1 MANMYEPEQLRTFL
15 AVAST
20 LSFTQAS
27 TQLGIRQPT
36 VSQHIRKLEDAV
48 GRQLFIRDTRM
59 VRLTADG
66 EALTG
71 FARAILAAN
80 EEAVGY
86 FTGSGLAGRLRFGV
100 TDDLALTP
108 LPKILRDFR
117 QLYPRVDLELT
128 VEQSPTLERRIESG
142 HLDLAY
148 LKQSRGERRGQI
160 VRTDRFVW
168 AGAEGT
174 RIDPD
179 RPVPIVVYRA
189 GALSRSKAMESLD
202 AAGRSYRIVC
212 TVQGVNGVLAAVR
225 AGLGVA
231 IMARSL
237 MPGDLVEL
245 PSSAG
250 LPDTG
255 EVDFVLLSNPRSVA
269 PTAEA
274 LTNAILGTRPAASR
288 ATPGPIVAPIP
299 TRRGRPVDQDRP
311 NAAIAPVRR
320 S

>member
-1 MANMYEPEQLRTFL
+1 MYDPEQLRTFL
-15 AVAST
+15 AVART
-20 LSFTQAS
+20 LSFTQAAS
-27 TQLGIRQPT
+27 QLGIRQPT
-36 VSQHIRKLEDAV
+36 VSQHVRKLEDAV
-48 GRQLFIRDTRM
+48 GRQLFVRDTRL
-59 VRLTADG
+59 VTLTADG

-128 VEQSPTLERRIESG
+128 VEQSPVLERRIESG

-148 LKQSRGERRGQI
+148 LKQSRGERRGHI

-168 AGAEGT
+168 VGAEGT
-174 RIDPD
+174 RIQDD
-179 RPVPIVVYRA
+179 RPVPLVVYRA

-202 AAGRSYRIVC
+202 AAGRPYRIVC
-212 TVQGVNGVLAAVR
+212 TVLGVNGVLAAVR
-225 AGLGVA
+225 AGLGIA

-237 MPGDLVEL
+237 VAPDLVEI
-245 PSSAG
+245 PTSAG
-250 LPDTG
+250 LPDPG
-255 EVDFVLLSNPRSVA
+255 EIDFVLLTNPRSVA

-274 LTNAILGTRPAASR
+274 LTAAIIGTR
-288 ATPGPIVAPIP
+288 APSAQHK
-299 TRRGRPVDQDRP
+299 R
-311 NAAIAPVRR
+311 
-320 S
+320 

>member
-1 MANMYEPEQLRTFL
+1 MYDPEQLRTFL

-20 LSFTQAS
+20 LSFTQAA
-27 TQLGIRQPT
+27 TQLGVRQPT
-36 VSQHIRKLEDAV
+36 VSQHVRKLEEAV

-66 EALTG
+66 EAMTG
-71 FARAILAAN
+71 FARSILAAN

-117 QLYPRVDLELT
+117 HLYPRVALELT
-128 VEQSPTLERRIESG
+128 VDQTTTLERRIESG

-148 LKQSRGERRGQI
+148 LKQSRGERRGQV

-168 AGAEGT
+168 TGADGT

-179 RPVPIVVYRA
+179 RPVPLVVYRG
-189 GALSRSKAMESLD
+189 GALSRSIAMESLD
-202 AAGRSYRIVC
+202 AVGRSYRIAC
-212 TVQGVNGVLAAVR
+212 TVQGVNGVVAAVR
-225 AGLGVA
+225 AGLGIA
-231 IMARSL
+231 IIARSL
-237 MPGDLVEL
+237 VPPDLVEL
-245 PSSAG
+245 PPSAG
-250 LPDTG
+250 LPDPG
-255 EVDFVLLSNPRSVA
+255 EVDFVLLTNPRSVA
-269 PTAEA
+269 PAAEA
-274 LTNAILGTRPAASR
+274 LTQAILGTRP
-288 ATPGPIVAPIP
+288 VP
-299 TRRGRPVDQDRP
+299 TRP
-311 NAAIAPVRR
+311 R